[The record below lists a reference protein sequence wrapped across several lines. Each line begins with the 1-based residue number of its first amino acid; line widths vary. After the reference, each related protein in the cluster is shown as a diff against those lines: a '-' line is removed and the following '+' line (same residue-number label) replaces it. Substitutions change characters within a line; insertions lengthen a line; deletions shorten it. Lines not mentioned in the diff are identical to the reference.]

1 MTSANV
7 SKVTAGMTVPTSASK
22 KSGKDEQEAVDF
34 MSMLGNFAVNNS
46 QQNNPVTFQVS
57 DSASN
62 KTAEYEKLSTKD
74 DRIPKV
80 IGKTDDADMQKVDQ
94 AVEEFAKEVQQE
106 VKELLGVDDA
116 QLEAA
121 MKELGLTYQDLM
133 DPANLANLVM
143 NLTGEEDQLGL
154 LMNAD
159 FQELMQDVEVLSKN
173 LLQELGMTPQ
183 EAAEVFTQ
191 LEQNAAQITDT
202 EEIPQQITEEVPR
215 QITDTE
221 EVPQQIKEQEPQQI
235 TEEVPR
241 QIADT
246 EEVPQQMQ
254 EVTDAQADVS
264 KVQQTDDTQITEQK
278 SQVEGLTETDAAATE
293 SVESD
298 VSVQNAEEPVVQ
310 EVRVESDQTAS
321 QQEGQQEEA
330 PENSMTT
337 EDESSLL
344 QQNDTTEKSIFTE
357 HTFQQTVQTIRT
369 DNVTAAPTTAAP
381 QNVVFDT
388 LDVIRQVS
396 EFTRVMY
403 QGDTTSME
411 MQLNPENLG
420 KIYVQVTAKEGVVT
434 AHLAVQN
441 EIVKE
446 ALENQTIQL
455 RENMNQQGIKVEAV
469 EVTIASHEFE
479 RNLEQ
484 NQQGSAQDEQREQAS
499 KSSRRNISMNQLD
512 ELSGLMSEEEML
524 VAKIMRD
531 NGNSVDFTA

>member
-7 SKVTAGMTVPTSASK
+7 SKVTAGMTVQTSASK

-80 IGKTDDADMQKVDQ
+80 TGKTGDADMQKVDQ

-133 DPANLANLVM
+133 DPVNLANLVM

-159 FQELMQDVEVLSKN
+159 FQELMQNVEVLSKN

-183 EAAEVFTQ
+183 EVAEVFAQ
-191 LEQNAAQITDT
+191 LEQNAAQI
-202 EEIPQQITEEVPR
+202 
-215 QITDTE
+215 
-221 EVPQQIKEQEPQQI
+221 
-235 TEEVPR
+235 
-241 QIADT
+241 T

-254 EVTDAQADVS
+254 EVTDTQADVL
-264 KVQQTDDTQITEQK
+264 KVQQTDDVQITEQK
-278 SQVEGLTETDAAATE
+278 SQVTGLTETNAAATE

-298 VSVQNAEEPVVQ
+298 GNVQNVEEPVSQ
-310 EVRVESDQTAS
+310 EVRVENDQTAS

-337 EDESSLL
+337 EDDASLL

-369 DNVTAAPTTAAP
+369 DNITAAPTTAVP
-381 QNVVFDT
+381 QNVVFNT

-499 KSSRRNISMNQLD
+499 KSPRRNISMNQLD

>member
-7 SKVTAGMTVPTSASK
+7 SKVTTGMTVQTSASK

-34 MSMLGNFAVNNS
+34 MSMLGNFAVNHS

-57 DSASN
+57 DSTSN

-80 IGKTDDADMQKVDQ
+80 TGKIDDADMQKVDQ

-133 DPANLANLVM
+133 DPVNLANLVM

-159 FQELMQDVEVLSKN
+159 FQELMQNVEVLSKN

-183 EAAEVFTQ
+183 EAAEVFAQ
-191 LEQNAAQITDT
+191 LEQNAAQI
-202 EEIPQQITEEVPR
+202 
-215 QITDTE
+215 
-221 EVPQQIKEQEPQQI
+221 
-235 TEEVPR
+235 
-241 QIADT
+241 T

-254 EVTDAQADVS
+254 EVTDTQADVL
-264 KVQQTDDTQITEQK
+264 KVQQTDDVQITEQK
-278 SQVEGLTETDAAATE
+278 SQVTGLTETNAAATE

-298 VSVQNAEEPVVQ
+298 GNVQNVEEPVSQ
-310 EVRVESDQTAS
+310 EVRVENDQTAS

-337 EDESSLL
+337 EDDASLL

-369 DNVTAAPTTAAP
+369 DNITAAPTTAVP
-381 QNVVFDT
+381 QNVVFNT

-499 KSSRRNISMNQLD
+499 KSPRRNISMNQLD

>member
-7 SKVTAGMTVPTSASK
+7 SKVTAGMTVQTSASK

-34 MSMLGNFAVNNS
+34 MSMLGNFAVNHS

-57 DSASN
+57 DSTSN

-80 IGKTDDADMQKVDQ
+80 TGKTDDADMQKVDQ

-106 VKELLGVDDA
+106 VKELLGVDNA

-133 DPANLANLVM
+133 DPVNLANLVM

-159 FQELMQDVEVLSKN
+159 FQELMQNVEVLSKN

-183 EAAEVFTQ
+183 EAAEVFAQ
-191 LEQNAAQITDT
+191 LEQNAAQI
-202 EEIPQQITEEVPR
+202 
-215 QITDTE
+215 
-221 EVPQQIKEQEPQQI
+221 
-235 TEEVPR
+235 
-241 QIADT
+241 T

-254 EVTDAQADVS
+254 EVTDTQADVL
-264 KVQQTDDTQITEQK
+264 KVQQTDDVQITEQK
-278 SQVEGLTETDAAATE
+278 SQVTGLTETNAAATE

-298 VSVQNAEEPVVQ
+298 GNVQNVEEPVSQ
-310 EVRVESDQTAS
+310 EVRVENDQTAS

-337 EDESSLL
+337 ENDASLL

-369 DNVTAAPTTAAP
+369 DNITAAPTTAVP
-381 QNVVFDT
+381 QNVVFNT

-499 KSSRRNISMNQLD
+499 KSPRRNISMNQLD

>member
-7 SKVTAGMTVPTSASK
+7 SKVTAGMTVQTSASK

-34 MSMLGNFAVNNS
+34 MSMLGNFAVNHS

-57 DSASN
+57 DSTSN
-62 KTAEYEKLSTKD
+62 KTVEYEKLSTKD

-80 IGKTDDADMQKVDQ
+80 TGKTDDADMQKVDQ
-94 AVEEFAKEVQQE
+94 AVEEFAKEVQKE
-106 VKELLGVDDA
+106 VKELLGVDGA

-133 DPANLANLVM
+133 DPVNLANLVM

-159 FQELMQDVEVLSKN
+159 FQELMQNVEVLSKN

-183 EAAEVFTQ
+183 EVAEVFAQ
-191 LEQNAAQITDT
+191 LEQNAAQI
-202 EEIPQQITEEVPR
+202 
-215 QITDTE
+215 
-221 EVPQQIKEQEPQQI
+221 
-235 TEEVPR
+235 
-241 QIADT
+241 T

-254 EVTDAQADVS
+254 EVTDTQADVL
-264 KVQQTDDTQITEQK
+264 KVQQTDDVQITEQK
-278 SQVEGLTETDAAATE
+278 SQVTGLTETNAAATE

-298 VSVQNAEEPVVQ
+298 GNVQNVEEPVSQ
-310 EVRVESDQTAS
+310 EVRVENDQTAS

-337 EDESSLL
+337 EDDASLL

-369 DNVTAAPTTAAP
+369 DNITAAPTTAVP
-381 QNVVFDT
+381 QNVVFNT

-499 KSSRRNISMNQLD
+499 KSPRRNISMNQLD

>member
-7 SKVTAGMTVPTSASK
+7 SKVTAGMTVQTSASK

-34 MSMLGNFAVNNS
+34 MSMLGNFAVNHS

-57 DSASN
+57 DNTSN
-62 KTAEYEKLSTKD
+62 KTVEYEKLSTKD

-80 IGKTDDADMQKVDQ
+80 TGKTDDADMQKVDQ

-133 DPANLANLVM
+133 DPVNLANLVM

-159 FQELMQDVEVLSKN
+159 FQELMQNVEVLSKN

-183 EAAEVFTQ
+183 EAAEVFAQ
-191 LEQNAAQITDT
+191 LEQNAAQI
-202 EEIPQQITEEVPR
+202 
-215 QITDTE
+215 
-221 EVPQQIKEQEPQQI
+221 
-235 TEEVPR
+235 
-241 QIADT
+241 T

-254 EVTDAQADVS
+254 EVTDTQADVL
-264 KVQQTDDTQITEQK
+264 KVQQTDDVQITEQK
-278 SQVEGLTETDAAATE
+278 SQVTGMTDTNAATAE
-293 SVESD
+293 AVESD
-298 VSVQNAEEPVVQ
+298 GNVQNVEEPVSQ
-310 EVRVESDQTAS
+310 EVRVENDQTAS

-337 EDESSLL
+337 EDDASLL

-369 DNVTAAPTTAAP
+369 DNITAAP
-381 QNVVFDT
+381 QNVVFNT

-499 KSSRRNISMNQLD
+499 KSPRRNISMNQLD

>member
-7 SKVTAGMTVPTSASK
+7 SKVTAGMTVQTSASK

-34 MSMLGNFAVNNS
+34 MSMLGNFAVNHS

-57 DSASN
+57 DSTSN
-62 KTAEYEKLSTKD
+62 KTVEYEKLSTKD

-80 IGKTDDADMQKVDQ
+80 TGKTDDADMQKVDQ
-94 AVEEFAKEVQQE
+94 AVEEFAKEVQKE

-121 MKELGLTYQDLM
+121 MKELGLAYQDLM
-133 DPANLANLVM
+133 DPVNLANLVM

-159 FQELMQDVEVLSKN
+159 FQELMQNVEVLSKN

-183 EAAEVFTQ
+183 EVAEVFAQ
-191 LEQNAAQITDT
+191 LEQNAAQI
-202 EEIPQQITEEVPR
+202 
-215 QITDTE
+215 
-221 EVPQQIKEQEPQQI
+221 
-235 TEEVPR
+235 
-241 QIADT
+241 T

-254 EVTDAQADVS
+254 EVTDTQADVL
-264 KVQQTDDTQITEQK
+264 KVQQTDDVQITEQK
-278 SQVEGLTETDAAATE
+278 SQVTGLTETNAAATE

-298 VSVQNAEEPVVQ
+298 GNVQNVEEPVSQ
-310 EVRVESDQTAS
+310 EVRVENDQTAS

-337 EDESSLL
+337 EDDASLL

-369 DNVTAAPTTAAP
+369 DNITAAPTTAVP
-381 QNVVFDT
+381 QNVVFNT

-499 KSSRRNISMNQLD
+499 KSPRRNISMNQLD

>member
-7 SKVTAGMTVPTSASK
+7 SKVTAGMTVQTSASK

-34 MSMLGNFAVNNS
+34 MSMLGNFAVNHS

-57 DSASN
+57 DSTSN
-62 KTAEYEKLSTKD
+62 KTVEYEKLSTKD

-80 IGKTDDADMQKVDQ
+80 TGKTDDADMQKVDQ
-94 AVEEFAKEVQQE
+94 AVEEFAKEIQKE

-133 DPANLANLVM
+133 DPVNLANLVM

-159 FQELMQDVEVLSKN
+159 FQELMQNVEVLSKN

-183 EAAEVFTQ
+183 EVAEVFAQ
-191 LEQNAAQITDT
+191 LEQNAAQI
-202 EEIPQQITEEVPR
+202 
-215 QITDTE
+215 
-221 EVPQQIKEQEPQQI
+221 
-235 TEEVPR
+235 
-241 QIADT
+241 T

-254 EVTDAQADVS
+254 EVTDTQADVL
-264 KVQQTDDTQITEQK
+264 KVQQTDDVQITEQK
-278 SQVEGLTETDAAATE
+278 SQVTGLTETNAAATE

-298 VSVQNAEEPVVQ
+298 GNVQNVEEPVSQ
-310 EVRVESDQTAS
+310 EVRVENDQTAS

-337 EDESSLL
+337 EDDASLL

-369 DNVTAAPTTAAP
+369 DNITAAPTTAVP
-381 QNVVFDT
+381 QNVVFNT

-499 KSSRRNISMNQLD
+499 KSPRRNISMNQLD

>member
-62 KTAEYEKLSTKD
+62 KTVEYEKLSTKD

-80 IGKTDDADMQKVDQ
+80 TGKTDDADMQKVDQ

-133 DPANLANLVM
+133 DPVNLANLVM

-159 FQELMQDVEVLSKN
+159 FQELMQNVEVLSKN

-191 LEQNAAQITDT
+191 LEQNVAQI
-202 EEIPQQITEEVPR
+202 
-215 QITDTE
+215 
-221 EVPQQIKEQEPQQI
+221 
-235 TEEVPR
+235 
-241 QIADT
+241 T

-254 EVTDAQADVS
+254 EVTDTQADVL
-264 KVQQTDDTQITEQK
+264 KVQQTDDVQITEQK
-278 SQVEGLTETDAAATE
+278 SQVTGLTETNAAATE

-298 VSVQNAEEPVVQ
+298 GNVQNVEEPVSQ
-310 EVRVESDQTAS
+310 EVRMENDQTAS

-337 EDESSLL
+337 EDDASLL
-344 QQNDTTEKSIFTE
+344 QQNNTTEKSIFTE

-369 DNVTAAPTTAAP
+369 DNVVAAPTTAAP
-381 QNVVFDT
+381 QNVVFNT

-484 NQQGSAQDEQREQAS
+484 NQQGNAQDEQREQAS
-499 KSSRRNISMNQLD
+499 KSPRRNISMNQLD

>member
-7 SKVTAGMTVPTSASK
+7 SKVTAGMTVQTSASK

-34 MSMLGNFAVNNS
+34 MSMLGNFAVNHS

-57 DSASN
+57 DSTSN
-62 KTAEYEKLSTKD
+62 KTVEYEKLSTKD

-80 IGKTDDADMQKVDQ
+80 TGKTDDADMQKVDQ
-94 AVEEFAKEVQQE
+94 AVEEFAKEVQKE

-133 DPANLANLVM
+133 DPVNLANLVM

-159 FQELMQDVEVLSKN
+159 FQELMQNVEVLSKN

-183 EAAEVFTQ
+183 EVAEVFAQ
-191 LEQNAAQITDT
+191 LEQNAAQI
-202 EEIPQQITEEVPR
+202 
-215 QITDTE
+215 
-221 EVPQQIKEQEPQQI
+221 
-235 TEEVPR
+235 
-241 QIADT
+241 T

-254 EVTDAQADVS
+254 EVTDTQADVL
-264 KVQQTDDTQITEQK
+264 KVQQTDDVQITEQK
-278 SQVEGLTETDAAATE
+278 SQVTGLTETNAAATE

-298 VSVQNAEEPVVQ
+298 GNVQNVEEPVSQ
-310 EVRVESDQTAS
+310 EVRVENDQTAS

-337 EDESSLL
+337 EDDASLL

-369 DNVTAAPTTAAP
+369 DNITAAPTTAVP
-381 QNVVFDT
+381 QNIVFNT

-499 KSSRRNISMNQLD
+499 KSPRRNISMNQLD

>member
-7 SKVTAGMTVPTSASK
+7 SKVTVGMTVPTSASK

-57 DSASN
+57 DNTSN
-62 KTAEYEKLSTKD
+62 KTVEYEKLSTKD

-80 IGKTDDADMQKVDQ
+80 TGKTDDADMQKVDQ

-121 MKELGLTYQDLM
+121 MKELGLTYQDLT
-133 DPANLANLVM
+133 DPVNLANLVM

-159 FQELMQDVEVLSKN
+159 FQELMQNVEVLSKN

-183 EAAEVFTQ
+183 EAAEVFAQ
-191 LEQNAAQITDT
+191 LEQNAAQI
-202 EEIPQQITEEVPR
+202 
-215 QITDTE
+215 
-221 EVPQQIKEQEPQQI
+221 
-235 TEEVPR
+235 
-241 QIADT
+241 T

-254 EVTDAQADVS
+254 EVTDTQADVL
-264 KVQQTDDTQITEQK
+264 KVQQTDDVQITEQK
-278 SQVEGLTETDAAATE
+278 SQVTGLTETNAAATE

-298 VSVQNAEEPVVQ
+298 GNVQNVEEPVSQ
-310 EVRVESDQTAS
+310 EVRVENDQTAS

-337 EDESSLL
+337 EDDASLL

-369 DNVTAAPTTAAP
+369 DNITAAPTTAVP
-381 QNVVFDT
+381 QNVVFNT

-499 KSSRRNISMNQLD
+499 KSPRRNISMNQLD

>member
-1 MTSANV
+1 MTGFQ
-7 SKVTAGMTVPTSASK
+7 KVT
-22 KSGKDEQEAVDF
+22 
-34 MSMLGNFAVNNS
+34 
-46 QQNNPVTFQVS
+46 
-57 DSASN
+57 
-62 KTAEYEKLSTKD
+62 
-74 DRIPKV
+74 
-80 IGKTDDADMQKVDQ
+80 GKTDDADMQKVDQ
-94 AVEEFAKEVQQE
+94 AVEEFAKEVQKE

-133 DPANLANLVM
+133 DPVNLANLVM

-159 FQELMQDVEVLSKN
+159 FQELMQNVEVLSKN

-183 EAAEVFTQ
+183 EVAEVFAQ
-191 LEQNAAQITDT
+191 LEQNAAQI
-202 EEIPQQITEEVPR
+202 
-215 QITDTE
+215 
-221 EVPQQIKEQEPQQI
+221 
-235 TEEVPR
+235 
-241 QIADT
+241 T

-254 EVTDAQADVS
+254 EVTDTQADVL
-264 KVQQTDDTQITEQK
+264 KVQQTDDVQITEQK
-278 SQVEGLTETDAAATE
+278 SQVTGLTETNAAATE

-298 VSVQNAEEPVVQ
+298 GNVQNVEEPVSQ
-310 EVRVESDQTAS
+310 EVRVENDQTAS

-337 EDESSLL
+337 EDDASLL

-369 DNVTAAPTTAAP
+369 DNITAAPTTAVP
-381 QNVVFDT
+381 QNVVFNT

-499 KSSRRNISMNQLD
+499 KSPRRNISMNQLD

>member
-7 SKVTAGMTVPTSASK
+7 SKVTAGMTVQTSASK

-34 MSMLGNFAVNNS
+34 MSMLGNFAVNHS

-57 DSASN
+57 DSTSN
-62 KTAEYEKLSTKD
+62 KTVEYEKLSTKD

-80 IGKTDDADMQKVDQ
+80 TGKTDDADMQKVDQ

-133 DPANLANLVM
+133 DPVNLANLVM

-159 FQELMQDVEVLSKN
+159 FQELMQNVEVLSKN

-183 EAAEVFTQ
+183 EAAEVFAQ
-191 LEQNAAQITDT
+191 LEQNVAQI
-202 EEIPQQITEEVPR
+202 
-215 QITDTE
+215 
-221 EVPQQIKEQEPQQI
+221 
-235 TEEVPR
+235 
-241 QIADT
+241 T

-254 EVTDAQADVS
+254 EVTDTQADVL
-264 KVQQTDDTQITEQK
+264 KVQQTDDVQITEQK
-278 SQVEGLTETDAAATE
+278 SQVTGLTETNAAATE

-298 VSVQNAEEPVVQ
+298 GNVQNVEEPVSQ
-310 EVRVESDQTAS
+310 EVRVENDQTAS

-337 EDESSLL
+337 ENDASLL

-369 DNVTAAPTTAAP
+369 DNITAAPTTAVP
-381 QNVVFDT
+381 QNVVFNT

-499 KSSRRNISMNQLD
+499 KSPRRNISMNQLD

>member
-7 SKVTAGMTVPTSASK
+7 SKVTTGMTVQTSASK

-34 MSMLGNFAVNNS
+34 MSMLGNFAVNHS

-57 DSASN
+57 DSTSN
-62 KTAEYEKLSTKD
+62 KTVEYEKLSTKD

-80 IGKTDDADMQKVDQ
+80 TGKTDDADMQKVDQ

-133 DPANLANLVM
+133 DPVNLANLVM

-159 FQELMQDVEVLSKN
+159 FQELMQNVEVLSKN

-191 LEQNAAQITDT
+191 LEQNVAQI
-202 EEIPQQITEEVPR
+202 
-215 QITDTE
+215 
-221 EVPQQIKEQEPQQI
+221 
-235 TEEVPR
+235 
-241 QIADT
+241 T

-254 EVTDAQADVS
+254 EVTDTQADVL
-264 KVQQTDDTQITEQK
+264 KVQQTDDVQITEQK
-278 SQVEGLTETDAAATE
+278 SQVTGLTETNAAATE

-298 VSVQNAEEPVVQ
+298 GNVQNVEEPVSQ
-310 EVRVESDQTAS
+310 EVRVENDQTAS

-337 EDESSLL
+337 EDDASLL

-369 DNVTAAPTTAAP
+369 DNITAAPTTAVP
-381 QNVVFDT
+381 QNVVFNT

-499 KSSRRNISMNQLD
+499 KSPRRNISMNQLD

>member
-7 SKVTAGMTVPTSASK
+7 SKVTAGMTVQTSASK

-80 IGKTDDADMQKVDQ
+80 TGKTGDADMQKVDQ

-133 DPANLANLVM
+133 DPVNLANLVM

-159 FQELMQDVEVLSKN
+159 FQELMQNVEVLSKN

-183 EAAEVFTQ
+183 EVAEVFAQ
-191 LEQNAAQITDT
+191 LEQNAAQI
-202 EEIPQQITEEVPR
+202 
-215 QITDTE
+215 
-221 EVPQQIKEQEPQQI
+221 
-235 TEEVPR
+235 
-241 QIADT
+241 T

-254 EVTDAQADVS
+254 EVTDTQADVL
-264 KVQQTDDTQITEQK
+264 KVQQTDDVQITEQK
-278 SQVEGLTETDAAATE
+278 SQVTGLTETNAAATE

-298 VSVQNAEEPVVQ
+298 GNVQNVEETVSQ
-310 EVRVESDQTAS
+310 EVRVENDQTAS

-337 EDESSLL
+337 EDDASLL

-369 DNVTAAPTTAAP
+369 DNITAAPTTAVP
-381 QNVVFDT
+381 QNVVFNT

-499 KSSRRNISMNQLD
+499 KSPRRNISMNQLD

>member
-7 SKVTAGMTVPTSASK
+7 SKVTAGMTVQTSASK

-34 MSMLGNFAVNNS
+34 MSMLGNFAVNHS

-57 DSASN
+57 DNTSN
-62 KTAEYEKLSTKD
+62 KTVEYEKLSTKD

-80 IGKTDDADMQKVDQ
+80 TGKTDDADMQKVDQ

-133 DPANLANLVM
+133 DPVNLANLVM

-159 FQELMQDVEVLSKN
+159 FQELMQNVEVLSKN

-183 EAAEVFTQ
+183 EAAEVFAQ
-191 LEQNAAQITDT
+191 LEQNAAQI
-202 EEIPQQITEEVPR
+202 
-215 QITDTE
+215 
-221 EVPQQIKEQEPQQI
+221 
-235 TEEVPR
+235 
-241 QIADT
+241 T

-254 EVTDAQADVS
+254 EVTDTQADVL
-264 KVQQTDDTQITEQK
+264 KVQQTDDVQITEQK
-278 SQVEGLTETDAAATE
+278 SQVTGLTETNAAATE
-293 SVESD
+293 SIESD
-298 VSVQNAEEPVVQ
+298 GNVQNVEEPVSQ
-310 EVRVESDQTAS
+310 EVRVENDQTAS

-337 EDESSLL
+337 EDDASLL

-369 DNVTAAPTTAAP
+369 DNITAAPTTAVP
-381 QNVVFDT
+381 QNVVFNT

-499 KSSRRNISMNQLD
+499 KSPRRNISII
-512 ELSGLMSEEEML
+512 S
-524 VAKIMRD
+524 
-531 NGNSVDFTA
+531 

>member
-7 SKVTAGMTVPTSASK
+7 SKVTAGMTVQTSASK

-34 MSMLGNFAVNNS
+34 MSMLGNFAVNHS

-57 DSASN
+57 DSTSN
-62 KTAEYEKLSTKD
+62 KTVEYEKLSTKD

-80 IGKTDDADMQKVDQ
+80 TGKTDDADMQKVDQ

-133 DPANLANLVM
+133 DPVNLANLVM
-143 NLTGEEDQLGL
+143 DLTGEEDQLGL

-159 FQELMQDVEVLSKN
+159 FQELMQNVEVLSKN

-183 EAAEVFTQ
+183 EAAEVFAQ
-191 LEQNAAQITDT
+191 LEQNAAQI
-202 EEIPQQITEEVPR
+202 
-215 QITDTE
+215 
-221 EVPQQIKEQEPQQI
+221 
-235 TEEVPR
+235 
-241 QIADT
+241 T

-254 EVTDAQADVS
+254 EVTDTQADVL
-264 KVQQTDDTQITEQK
+264 KVQQTDDVQITEQK
-278 SQVEGLTETDAAATE
+278 SQVTGLTETNAAATE

-298 VSVQNAEEPVVQ
+298 GNVQNVEEPVSQ
-310 EVRVESDQTAS
+310 EVRVENDQTAS

-337 EDESSLL
+337 EDDASLL

-369 DNVTAAPTTAAP
+369 DNITAAPTTAVP
-381 QNVVFDT
+381 QNVVFNT

-499 KSSRRNISMNQLD
+499 KSPRRNISMNQLD

>member
-7 SKVTAGMTVPTSASK
+7 SKVTAGMTVQTSASK

-80 IGKTDDADMQKVDQ
+80 TGKTGDADMQKVDQ

-133 DPANLANLVM
+133 DPVNLANLVM

-159 FQELMQDVEVLSKN
+159 FQELMQNVEVLSKN

-183 EAAEVFTQ
+183 EAAEVFAQ
-191 LEQNAAQITDT
+191 LEQNAAQI
-202 EEIPQQITEEVPR
+202 
-215 QITDTE
+215 
-221 EVPQQIKEQEPQQI
+221 
-235 TEEVPR
+235 
-241 QIADT
+241 T

-254 EVTDAQADVS
+254 EVTDTQADVL
-264 KVQQTDDTQITEQK
+264 KVQQTDDVQITEQK
-278 SQVEGLTETDAAATE
+278 SQVTGLTETNAAATE

-298 VSVQNAEEPVVQ
+298 GNVQNVEEPVSQ
-310 EVRVESDQTAS
+310 EVRVENDQTAS

-337 EDESSLL
+337 EDDASLL

-369 DNVTAAPTTAAP
+369 DNITAAPTTAVP
-381 QNVVFDT
+381 HNVVFNT

-499 KSSRRNISMNQLD
+499 KSPRRNISMNQLD

>member
-7 SKVTAGMTVPTSASK
+7 SKVTAGMTVQTSASK

-34 MSMLGNFAVNNS
+34 MSMLGNFAVNHS

-57 DSASN
+57 DSTSN
-62 KTAEYEKLSTKD
+62 KTVEYEKLSTKD

-80 IGKTDDADMQKVDQ
+80 TGKTDDADMQKVDQ
-94 AVEEFAKEVQQE
+94 AVEEFAKEVQKE

-133 DPANLANLVM
+133 DPVNLANLVM

-159 FQELMQDVEVLSKN
+159 FQELMQNVEVLSKN

-183 EAAEVFTQ
+183 EVAEVFAQ
-191 LEQNAAQITDT
+191 LEQNAAQI
-202 EEIPQQITEEVPR
+202 
-215 QITDTE
+215 
-221 EVPQQIKEQEPQQI
+221 
-235 TEEVPR
+235 
-241 QIADT
+241 T

-254 EVTDAQADVS
+254 EVTDTQADVL
-264 KVQQTDDTQITEQK
+264 KVQQTDDVQITEQK
-278 SQVEGLTETDAAATE
+278 SQVTGLTETNAAATE

-298 VSVQNAEEPVVQ
+298 GNVQNVEEPVSQ
-310 EVRVESDQTAS
+310 EVRVENDQTAS

-337 EDESSLL
+337 EDDASLL

-369 DNVTAAPTTAAP
+369 DNITAAPTTAVP
-381 QNVVFDT
+381 QNVVFNT

-455 RENMNQQGIKVEAV
+455 RENMNKQGIKVEAV

-479 RNLEQ
+479 RNLDQ

-499 KSSRRNISMNQLD
+499 KSPRRNISMNQLD

>member
-62 KTAEYEKLSTKD
+62 KTVEYEKLSTKD

-80 IGKTDDADMQKVDQ
+80 TGKTDDADMQKVDQ

-133 DPANLANLVM
+133 DPVNLANLVM

-154 LMNAD
+154 LLNAD
-159 FQELMQDVEVLSKN
+159 FQELMQNVEVLSKN

-183 EAAEVFTQ
+183 EAAEVFAQ
-191 LEQNAAQITDT
+191 LEQNAAQI
-202 EEIPQQITEEVPR
+202 
-215 QITDTE
+215 
-221 EVPQQIKEQEPQQI
+221 
-235 TEEVPR
+235 
-241 QIADT
+241 T

-254 EVTDAQADVS
+254 EVTDTQADVL
-264 KVQQTDDTQITEQK
+264 KVQQTDDVQITEQK
-278 SQVEGLTETDAAATE
+278 SQVTGLTETNAAATE

-298 VSVQNAEEPVVQ
+298 GNVQNVEEPVSQ
-310 EVRVESDQTAS
+310 EVRVENDQTAS

-337 EDESSLL
+337 EDDASLL

-369 DNVTAAPTTAAP
+369 DNITAAPTTAVP
-381 QNVVFDT
+381 HNVVFNT

-499 KSSRRNISMNQLD
+499 KSPRRNISMNQLD

>member
-7 SKVTAGMTVPTSASK
+7 SKVTAGMTVQTSASK

-80 IGKTDDADMQKVDQ
+80 TGKTGDADMQKVDQ

-121 MKELGLTYQDLM
+121 LKELGLTYQDLM
-133 DPANLANLVM
+133 DPVNLANLVM

-159 FQELMQDVEVLSKN
+159 FQELMQNVEVLSKN

-191 LEQNAAQITDT
+191 LEQNVA
-202 EEIPQQITEEVPR
+202 QITEEVP
-215 QITDTE
+215 
-221 EVPQQIKEQEPQQI
+221 QQ
-235 TEEVPR
+235 V
-241 QIADT
+241 
-246 EEVPQQMQ
+246 Q
-254 EVTDAQADVS
+254 EVTDTQAEVLQ
-264 KVQQTDDTQITEQK
+264 VQQTDDVQATEQK
-278 SQVEGLTETDAAATE
+278 SQVTGMTDTNAATAE
-293 SVESD
+293 AVESD
-298 VSVQNAEEPVVQ
+298 GNVQNVEEPVSQ
-310 EVRVESDQTAS
+310 EVRVENDQTAS

-337 EDESSLL
+337 EDDASLL

-369 DNVTAAPTTAAP
+369 DNITAAPTTAVP
-381 QNVVFDT
+381 QNVVFNT

-499 KSSRRNISMNQLD
+499 KSPRRNISMNQLD
-512 ELSGLMSEEEML
+512 EMSGLMSEEEML

>member
-7 SKVTAGMTVPTSASK
+7 SKVTAGMTVQTSASK

-34 MSMLGNFAVNNS
+34 MSMLGNFAVNHS

-57 DSASN
+57 DNTSN
-62 KTAEYEKLSTKD
+62 KTVEYEKLSTKD

-80 IGKTDDADMQKVDQ
+80 TGKTDDADMQKVDQ

-133 DPANLANLVM
+133 DPVNLANLVM

-159 FQELMQDVEVLSKN
+159 FQELMQNVEVLSKN

-183 EAAEVFTQ
+183 EVAEVFAQ
-191 LEQNAAQITDT
+191 LEQNAAQI
-202 EEIPQQITEEVPR
+202 
-215 QITDTE
+215 
-221 EVPQQIKEQEPQQI
+221 
-235 TEEVPR
+235 
-241 QIADT
+241 T

-254 EVTDAQADVS
+254 EVTDTQADVL
-264 KVQQTDDTQITEQK
+264 KVQQTDDVQITEQK
-278 SQVEGLTETDAAATE
+278 SQVTGLTETNAAATE

-298 VSVQNAEEPVVQ
+298 GNVQNVEEPVSQ
-310 EVRVESDQTAS
+310 EVRVENDQTAS

-337 EDESSLL
+337 EDDASLL

-369 DNVTAAPTTAAP
+369 DNITAAPTTAVP
-381 QNVVFDT
+381 QNVVFNT

-499 KSSRRNISMNQLD
+499 KSPRRNISMNQLD
-512 ELSGLMSEEEML
+512 ELSRLMSEEEML

>member
-62 KTAEYEKLSTKD
+62 KTVEYEKLSTKD

-80 IGKTDDADMQKVDQ
+80 TGKTDDADMQKVDQ

-133 DPANLANLVM
+133 DPVNLANLVM

-159 FQELMQDVEVLSKN
+159 FQELMQNVEVLSKN

-183 EAAEVFTQ
+183 EAAEVFAQ
-191 LEQNAAQITDT
+191 LEQNAAQI
-202 EEIPQQITEEVPR
+202 
-215 QITDTE
+215 
-221 EVPQQIKEQEPQQI
+221 
-235 TEEVPR
+235 
-241 QIADT
+241 T

-254 EVTDAQADVS
+254 EVTDTQAEVLQ
-264 KVQQTDDTQITEQK
+264 VQQTDDVQATEQK
-278 SQVEGLTETDAAATE
+278 SQVTGMTDTNAATAE
-293 SVESD
+293 AVESD
-298 VSVQNAEEPVVQ
+298 GNVQNVEEPVSQ
-310 EVRVESDQTAS
+310 EVRVENDQTAS

-337 EDESSLL
+337 EDDASLL

-369 DNVTAAPTTAAP
+369 DNITAAPTTAAP
-381 QNVVFDT
+381 QNVVFNT

-403 QGDTTSME
+403 RGDTTSME

-499 KSSRRNISMNQLD
+499 KSPRRNISMNQLD
-512 ELSGLMSEEEML
+512 EMSGLMSEEEML

>member
-7 SKVTAGMTVPTSASK
+7 SKVTAGMTVQTSASK

-80 IGKTDDADMQKVDQ
+80 TGKTGDADMQKVDQ

-133 DPANLANLVM
+133 DPVNLANLVM

-159 FQELMQDVEVLSKN
+159 FQELMQNVEVLSKN

-191 LEQNAAQITDT
+191 LEQNVA
-202 EEIPQQITEEVPR
+202 QITEEVP
-215 QITDTE
+215 
-221 EVPQQIKEQEPQQI
+221 QQ
-235 TEEVPR
+235 V
-241 QIADT
+241 
-246 EEVPQQMQ
+246 Q
-254 EVTDAQADVS
+254 EVTDTQAEVLQ
-264 KVQQTDDTQITEQK
+264 VQQTDDVQATEQK
-278 SQVEGLTETDAAATE
+278 SQVTGMTDTNAATAE
-293 SVESD
+293 AVESD
-298 VSVQNAEEPVVQ
+298 GNVQNVEEPVSQ
-310 EVRVESDQTAS
+310 EVRVENDQTAS

-337 EDESSLL
+337 EDDASLL

-369 DNVTAAPTTAAP
+369 DNITAAP
-381 QNVVFDT
+381 QNVVFNT

-499 KSSRRNISMNQLD
+499 KSPRRNISMNQLD
-512 ELSGLMSEEEML
+512 EMSGLMSEEEML

>member
-7 SKVTAGMTVPTSASK
+7 SKVTAGMTVQTSASK

-34 MSMLGNFAVNNS
+34 MSMLGNFAVNHS

-57 DSASN
+57 DSTSN
-62 KTAEYEKLSTKD
+62 KTVEYEKLSTKD

-80 IGKTDDADMQKVDQ
+80 TGKTDDADMQKVDQ
-94 AVEEFAKEVQQE
+94 AVEEFAKEVQKE

-133 DPANLANLVM
+133 DPVNLANLVM

-159 FQELMQDVEVLSKN
+159 FQELMQNVEVLSKN

-183 EAAEVFTQ
+183 EVAEVFAQ
-191 LEQNAAQITDT
+191 LEQNAEQI
-202 EEIPQQITEEVPR
+202 
-215 QITDTE
+215 
-221 EVPQQIKEQEPQQI
+221 
-235 TEEVPR
+235 
-241 QIADT
+241 T

-254 EVTDAQADVS
+254 EVTDTQADVL
-264 KVQQTDDTQITEQK
+264 KVQQTDDVQITEQK
-278 SQVEGLTETDAAATE
+278 SQVTGLTETNAAATE

-298 VSVQNAEEPVVQ
+298 GNVQNVEEPVSQ
-310 EVRVESDQTAS
+310 EVRVENDQTAS

-337 EDESSLL
+337 EDDASLL

-369 DNVTAAPTTAAP
+369 DNITAAPTTAVP
-381 QNVVFDT
+381 QNVVFNT

-499 KSSRRNISMNQLD
+499 KSPRRNISMNQLD

>member
-7 SKVTAGMTVPTSASK
+7 SKVTAGMTVQTSASK

-34 MSMLGNFAVNNS
+34 MSMLGNFAVNHS

-57 DSASN
+57 DSTSN
-62 KTAEYEKLSTKD
+62 KTVEYEKLSTKD

-80 IGKTDDADMQKVDQ
+80 TGKTDDADMQKVDQ
-94 AVEEFAKEVQQE
+94 AVEEFAKEVQKE

-133 DPANLANLVM
+133 DPVNLANLVM

-159 FQELMQDVEVLSKN
+159 FQELMQNVEVLSKN

-183 EAAEVFTQ
+183 EVAEVFAQ
-191 LEQNAAQITDT
+191 LEQNAAQI
-202 EEIPQQITEEVPR
+202 
-215 QITDTE
+215 
-221 EVPQQIKEQEPQQI
+221 
-235 TEEVPR
+235 
-241 QIADT
+241 T

-254 EVTDAQADVS
+254 EVTDTQADVL
-264 KVQQTDDTQITEQK
+264 KVQQTDDIQITEQK
-278 SQVEGLTETDAAATE
+278 SQVTGLTETNAAATE

-298 VSVQNAEEPVVQ
+298 GNVQNVEEPVSQ
-310 EVRVESDQTAS
+310 EVRVENDQTAS

-337 EDESSLL
+337 EDDASLL

-369 DNVTAAPTTAAP
+369 DNITAAPTTAVP
-381 QNVVFDT
+381 QNVVFNT

-499 KSSRRNISMNQLD
+499 KSPRRNISMNQLD

>member
-7 SKVTAGMTVPTSASK
+7 AKVIAGMTVPTSASK

-57 DSASN
+57 DNTSN
-62 KTAEYEKLSTKD
+62 KTVEYEKLSTKD

-80 IGKTDDADMQKVDQ
+80 TGKTDDADMQKVDQ

-133 DPANLANLVM
+133 DPVNLANLVM

-159 FQELMQDVEVLSKN
+159 FQELMQNVEVLSKN

-183 EAAEVFTQ
+183 EAAEVFAQ
-191 LEQNAAQITDT
+191 LEQNAAQI
-202 EEIPQQITEEVPR
+202 
-215 QITDTE
+215 
-221 EVPQQIKEQEPQQI
+221 
-235 TEEVPR
+235 
-241 QIADT
+241 T

-254 EVTDAQADVS
+254 EVTDTQADVL
-264 KVQQTDDTQITEQK
+264 KVQQTDDVQITEQK
-278 SQVEGLTETDAAATE
+278 SQVTGLTETNAAATE

-298 VSVQNAEEPVVQ
+298 GNVQNVEEPVSQ
-310 EVRVESDQTAS
+310 EVRVENDQTAS

-337 EDESSLL
+337 EDDASLL

-369 DNVTAAPTTAAP
+369 DNITAAPTTAVP
-381 QNVVFDT
+381 QNVVFNT

-499 KSSRRNISMNQLD
+499 KSPRRNISMNQLD

>member
-7 SKVTAGMTVPTSASK
+7 SKVTAGMTVQTSASK

-34 MSMLGNFAVNNS
+34 MSMLGNFAVNHS

-57 DSASN
+57 DSTSN
-62 KTAEYEKLSTKD
+62 KTVEYEKLSTKD

-80 IGKTDDADMQKVDQ
+80 TGKTDDADMQKVDQ
-94 AVEEFAKEVQQE
+94 AVEEFAKEVQKE

-133 DPANLANLVM
+133 DPVNLANLVM

-159 FQELMQDVEVLSKN
+159 FQELMQNVEVLSKN

-183 EAAEVFTQ
+183 EVAEVFAQ
-191 LEQNAAQITDT
+191 LEQNAAQI
-202 EEIPQQITEEVPR
+202 
-215 QITDTE
+215 
-221 EVPQQIKEQEPQQI
+221 
-235 TEEVPR
+235 
-241 QIADT
+241 T

-254 EVTDAQADVS
+254 EVTDTQADVL
-264 KVQQTDDTQITEQK
+264 KVQQTDDVQITEQK
-278 SQVEGLTETDAAATE
+278 SQVTGLTETNAAATE

-298 VSVQNAEEPVVQ
+298 GNVQNVEEPVSQ
-310 EVRVESDQTAS
+310 EVRVENDQTAS

-337 EDESSLL
+337 EDDASLL

-369 DNVTAAPTTAAP
+369 DNITAAPTTAVP
-381 QNVVFDT
+381 QNVVFNT

-441 EIVKE
+441 ESVKE

-499 KSSRRNISMNQLD
+499 KSPRRNISMNQLD

>member
-62 KTAEYEKLSTKD
+62 KTVEYEKLSTKD

-80 IGKTDDADMQKVDQ
+80 TGKTDDADMQKVDQ

-133 DPANLANLVM
+133 DPVNLANLVM

-159 FQELMQDVEVLSKN
+159 FQELMQNVEVLSKN

-183 EAAEVFTQ
+183 EAAEVFAQ
-191 LEQNAAQITDT
+191 LEQNAAQI
-202 EEIPQQITEEVPR
+202 
-215 QITDTE
+215 
-221 EVPQQIKEQEPQQI
+221 
-235 TEEVPR
+235 
-241 QIADT
+241 T

-254 EVTDAQADVS
+254 EVTDTQADVL
-264 KVQQTDDTQITEQK
+264 KVQQTDDVQITEQK
-278 SQVEGLTETDAAATE
+278 SQVTGLTETNAAATE
-293 SVESD
+293 SIESD
-298 VSVQNAEEPVVQ
+298 GNVQNVEEPVSQ
-310 EVRVESDQTAS
+310 EVRVENDQTAS

-337 EDESSLL
+337 EDDASLL

-369 DNVTAAPTTAAP
+369 DNITAAPTTAVP
-381 QNVVFDT
+381 QNVVFNT

-499 KSSRRNISMNQLD
+499 KSPRRNISMNQLD

>member
-7 SKVTAGMTVPTSASK
+7 SKVTAGMTVQTSASK

-80 IGKTDDADMQKVDQ
+80 TGKTGDADMQKVDQ

-106 VKELLGVDDA
+106 IKELLGVDDA

-159 FQELMQDVEVLSKN
+159 FQELMQNVEVLSKN

-191 LEQNAAQITDT
+191 LEQNVA
-202 EEIPQQITEEVPR
+202 QITEEVP
-215 QITDTE
+215 
-221 EVPQQIKEQEPQQI
+221 QQ
-235 TEEVPR
+235 V
-241 QIADT
+241 
-246 EEVPQQMQ
+246 Q
-254 EVTDAQADVS
+254 EVTDTQAEVLQ
-264 KVQQTDDTQITEQK
+264 VQQTDDVQATEQK
-278 SQVEGLTETDAAATE
+278 SQVTGMTDTNAATAE
-293 SVESD
+293 AVESD
-298 VSVQNAEEPVVQ
+298 GNVQNVEEPVSQ
-310 EVRVESDQTAS
+310 EVRVENDQRAAE
-321 QQEGQQEEA
+321 QEGQQEEA

-337 EDESSLL
+337 EDDASLL

-369 DNVTAAPTTAAP
+369 DNITAAPTTAAP
-381 QNVVFDT
+381 QNVVFNT

-499 KSSRRNISMNQLD
+499 KSPRRNISMNQLD
-512 ELSGLMSEEEML
+512 EMSGLMSEEEML

>member
-62 KTAEYEKLSTKD
+62 KTVEYEKLSTKD

-80 IGKTDDADMQKVDQ
+80 TGKTDDADMQKVDQ

-133 DPANLANLVM
+133 DPVNLANLVM
-143 NLTGEEDQLGL
+143 NLTGDEDQLGL

-159 FQELMQDVEVLSKN
+159 FQELMQNVEVLSKN

-183 EAAEVFTQ
+183 EAAEVFAQ
-191 LEQNAAQITDT
+191 LEQNAAQI
-202 EEIPQQITEEVPR
+202 
-215 QITDTE
+215 
-221 EVPQQIKEQEPQQI
+221 
-235 TEEVPR
+235 
-241 QIADT
+241 T

-254 EVTDAQADVS
+254 EVTDTQADVL
-264 KVQQTDDTQITEQK
+264 KVQQTDDVQITEQK
-278 SQVEGLTETDAAATE
+278 SQVTGLTETNAAATE

-298 VSVQNAEEPVVQ
+298 GNVQNVEEPVSQ
-310 EVRVESDQTAS
+310 EVRVENDQTAS

-337 EDESSLL
+337 EDDASLL

-369 DNVTAAPTTAAP
+369 DNITAAPTTAVP
-381 QNVVFDT
+381 HNVVFNT

-499 KSSRRNISMNQLD
+499 KSPRRNISMNQLD

>member
-7 SKVTAGMTVPTSASK
+7 SKVTAGMTVQTSASK

-34 MSMLGNFAVNNS
+34 MSMLGNFAVNHS

-57 DSASN
+57 DNTSN
-62 KTAEYEKLSTKD
+62 KTVEYEKLSTKD

-80 IGKTDDADMQKVDQ
+80 TGKTDDADMQKVDQ

-133 DPANLANLVM
+133 DPVNLANLVM

-159 FQELMQDVEVLSKN
+159 FQELMQNVEVLSKN

-183 EAAEVFTQ
+183 EVAEVFAQ
-191 LEQNAAQITDT
+191 LEQNAAQI
-202 EEIPQQITEEVPR
+202 
-215 QITDTE
+215 
-221 EVPQQIKEQEPQQI
+221 
-235 TEEVPR
+235 
-241 QIADT
+241 T

-254 EVTDAQADVS
+254 EVTDTQADVL
-264 KVQQTDDTQITEQK
+264 KVQQTDDVQITEQK
-278 SQVEGLTETDAAATE
+278 SQVTGLTETNAAATE

-298 VSVQNAEEPVVQ
+298 GNVQNVEEPVVQ
-310 EVRVESDQTAS
+310 EVRVENDQTAS

-337 EDESSLL
+337 EDDAFLL

-369 DNVTAAPTTAAP
+369 DNITAAPTTAVP
-381 QNVVFDT
+381 QNVVFNT

-499 KSSRRNISMNQLD
+499 KSQRRNISMNQLD

>member
-7 SKVTAGMTVPTSASK
+7 SKVTAGMTVQTSASK

-34 MSMLGNFAVNNS
+34 MSMLGNFAVNHS

-57 DSASN
+57 DSTSN
-62 KTAEYEKLSTKD
+62 KTVEYEKLSTKD

-80 IGKTDDADMQKVDQ
+80 TGKTDDADMQKVDQ
-94 AVEEFAKEVQQE
+94 AVEEFAKEVQKE

-133 DPANLANLVM
+133 DPVNLANLVM

-159 FQELMQDVEVLSKN
+159 FQELMQNVEVLSKN

-183 EAAEVFTQ
+183 EVAEVFAQ
-191 LEQNAAQITDT
+191 LEQNAAQI
-202 EEIPQQITEEVPR
+202 
-215 QITDTE
+215 
-221 EVPQQIKEQEPQQI
+221 
-235 TEEVPR
+235 
-241 QIADT
+241 T

-254 EVTDAQADVS
+254 EVTDTQADVL
-264 KVQQTDDTQITEQK
+264 KVQQTDDVQITEQK
-278 SQVEGLTETDAAATE
+278 SQVTGLTETNAAATE

-298 VSVQNAEEPVVQ
+298 GNVQNVEEPVSQ
-310 EVRVESDQTAS
+310 EVRVENDQTAS

-337 EDESSLL
+337 EDDASLL

-369 DNVTAAPTTAAP
+369 DKITAAPTPAVP
-381 QNVVFDT
+381 QNVVFNT

-499 KSSRRNISMNQLD
+499 KSPRRNISMNQLD

>member
-62 KTAEYEKLSTKD
+62 KTVEYEKLSTKD

-80 IGKTDDADMQKVDQ
+80 TGKTDDADMQNVDQ

-133 DPANLANLVM
+133 DPVNLANLVM

-159 FQELMQDVEVLSKN
+159 FQELMQNVEVLSKN

-183 EAAEVFTQ
+183 EAAEVFAQ
-191 LEQNAAQITDT
+191 LEQNAAQI
-202 EEIPQQITEEVPR
+202 
-215 QITDTE
+215 
-221 EVPQQIKEQEPQQI
+221 
-235 TEEVPR
+235 
-241 QIADT
+241 T

-254 EVTDAQADVS
+254 EVTDTQADVL
-264 KVQQTDDTQITEQK
+264 KVQQTDDVQITEQK
-278 SQVEGLTETDAAATE
+278 SQVTGLTETNAAATE

-298 VSVQNAEEPVVQ
+298 GNVQNVEEPVSQ
-310 EVRVESDQTAS
+310 EVRVENDQTAS

-337 EDESSLL
+337 EDDASLL

-369 DNVTAAPTTAAP
+369 DNITAAPTTAVP
-381 QNVVFDT
+381 HNVVFNT

-403 QGDTTSME
+403 QGDTTNME

-499 KSSRRNISMNQLD
+499 KSPRRNISMNQLD

>member
-62 KTAEYEKLSTKD
+62 KTVEYEKLSTKD

-80 IGKTDDADMQKVDQ
+80 TGKTDDADMQKVDQ

-133 DPANLANLVM
+133 DPVNLANLVM

-159 FQELMQDVEVLSKN
+159 FQELMQNVEVLSKN

-183 EAAEVFTQ
+183 EAAEVFAQ
-191 LEQNAAQITDT
+191 LEQNAAQI
-202 EEIPQQITEEVPR
+202 
-215 QITDTE
+215 
-221 EVPQQIKEQEPQQI
+221 
-235 TEEVPR
+235 
-241 QIADT
+241 T

-254 EVTDAQADVS
+254 EVTDTQADVL
-264 KVQQTDDTQITEQK
+264 KVQQTDDVQITEQK
-278 SQVEGLTETDAAATE
+278 SQVTGLTETNAAATE

-298 VSVQNAEEPVVQ
+298 GNVQNVEEPVSQ
-310 EVRVESDQTAS
+310 EVRVENDQTAS

-337 EDESSLL
+337 EDDASLL

-369 DNVTAAPTTAAP
+369 DNITAAPTTAVP
-381 QNVVFDT
+381 HNVVFNT

-403 QGDTTSME
+403 QGDTTNME

-455 RENMNQQGIKVEAV
+455 RENMNQQGITVEAV

-499 KSSRRNISMNQLD
+499 KSPRRNISMNQLD

>member
-62 KTAEYEKLSTKD
+62 KTVEYEKLSTKD

-80 IGKTDDADMQKVDQ
+80 TGKTDDADMQKVDQ

-133 DPANLANLVM
+133 DPVNLANLVM

-159 FQELMQDVEVLSKN
+159 FQELMQNVEVLSKN

-183 EAAEVFTQ
+183 EAAEVFAQ
-191 LEQNAAQITDT
+191 LEQNAAQI
-202 EEIPQQITEEVPR
+202 
-215 QITDTE
+215 
-221 EVPQQIKEQEPQQI
+221 
-235 TEEVPR
+235 
-241 QIADT
+241 T

-254 EVTDAQADVS
+254 EVTDTQADVL
-264 KVQQTDDTQITEQK
+264 KVQQTDDVQITEQK
-278 SQVEGLTETDAAATE
+278 SQVTGLTETNAAATE

-298 VSVQNAEEPVVQ
+298 GNVQNVEEPVSQ
-310 EVRVESDQTAS
+310 EVRVENDQTAS

-337 EDESSLL
+337 EDDASLL

-369 DNVTAAPTTAAP
+369 DNITAVPTTAVP
-381 QNVVFDT
+381 HNVVFNT

-499 KSSRRNISMNQLD
+499 KSPRRNISMNQLD

>member
-34 MSMLGNFAVNNS
+34 MSMLGNFAVNHS

-57 DSASN
+57 DNTSN
-62 KTAEYEKLSTKD
+62 KTVEYEKLSTKD

-80 IGKTDDADMQKVDQ
+80 TGKTDDADMQKVDQ

-133 DPANLANLVM
+133 DPVNLANLVM

-159 FQELMQDVEVLSKN
+159 FQELMQNVEVLSKN

-183 EAAEVFTQ
+183 EVAEVFAQ
-191 LEQNAAQITDT
+191 LEQNAAQI
-202 EEIPQQITEEVPR
+202 
-215 QITDTE
+215 
-221 EVPQQIKEQEPQQI
+221 
-235 TEEVPR
+235 
-241 QIADT
+241 T

-254 EVTDAQADVS
+254 EVTDTQADVL
-264 KVQQTDDTQITEQK
+264 KVQQTDDVQITEQK
-278 SQVEGLTETDAAATE
+278 SQVTGLTETNAAATE

-298 VSVQNAEEPVVQ
+298 GNVQNVEEPVSQ
-310 EVRVESDQTAS
+310 EVRVENDQTAS

-337 EDESSLL
+337 EDDASLL

-369 DNVTAAPTTAAP
+369 DNITAAPTTAVP
-381 QNVVFDT
+381 QNVMFNT

-499 KSSRRNISMNQLD
+499 KSPRRNISMNQLD

>member
-7 SKVTAGMTVPTSASK
+7 SKVTAGMTVQTSASK

-34 MSMLGNFAVNNS
+34 MSMLGNFAVNHS

-57 DSASN
+57 DNTSN
-62 KTAEYEKLSTKD
+62 KTVEYEKLSTKD

-80 IGKTDDADMQKVDQ
+80 TGKTDDADMQKVDQ

-133 DPANLANLVM
+133 DPVNLANLVM

-159 FQELMQDVEVLSKN
+159 FQELMQNVEVLSKN

-183 EAAEVFTQ
+183 EVAEVFAQ
-191 LEQNAAQITDT
+191 LEQNVA
-202 EEIPQQITEEVPR
+202 QITEEVP
-215 QITDTE
+215 
-221 EVPQQIKEQEPQQI
+221 QQ
-235 TEEVPR
+235 V
-241 QIADT
+241 
-246 EEVPQQMQ
+246 Q
-254 EVTDAQADVS
+254 EVTDTQADVL
-264 KVQQTDDTQITEQK
+264 KVQQTDDVQITEQK
-278 SQVEGLTETDAAATE
+278 SQVTGLTETNVAATE

-298 VSVQNAEEPVVQ
+298 GNVQNVEEPVSQ
-310 EVRVESDQTAS
+310 EVRVENDQTAS

-337 EDESSLL
+337 EDDASLL

-369 DNVTAAPTTAAP
+369 DNITAAPTTAVP
-381 QNVVFDT
+381 QNVVFNT

-499 KSSRRNISMNQLD
+499 KSPRRNISMNQLD

>member
-7 SKVTAGMTVPTSASK
+7 SKVTAGMTVQTSASK

-34 MSMLGNFAVNNS
+34 ISMLGNFAVNHS

-57 DSASN
+57 DNTSN
-62 KTAEYEKLSTKD
+62 KTVEYEKLSTKD

-80 IGKTDDADMQKVDQ
+80 TGKTDDADMQKVDQ

-133 DPANLANLVM
+133 DPVNLANLVM

-159 FQELMQDVEVLSKN
+159 FQELMQNVEVLSKN

-183 EAAEVFTQ
+183 EAAEVFAQ
-191 LEQNAAQITDT
+191 LEQNAAQI
-202 EEIPQQITEEVPR
+202 
-215 QITDTE
+215 
-221 EVPQQIKEQEPQQI
+221 
-235 TEEVPR
+235 
-241 QIADT
+241 T

-254 EVTDAQADVS
+254 EVTDTQADVL
-264 KVQQTDDTQITEQK
+264 KVQQTDDVQITEQK
-278 SQVEGLTETDAAATE
+278 SQVTGLTETNAAATE
-293 SVESD
+293 SIESD
-298 VSVQNAEEPVVQ
+298 GNVQNVEEPVSQ
-310 EVRVESDQTAS
+310 EVRVENDQTAS

-337 EDESSLL
+337 EDDASLL

-369 DNVTAAPTTAAP
+369 DNITAAPTTAVP
-381 QNVVFDT
+381 QNVVFNT

-499 KSSRRNISMNQLD
+499 KSPRRNISMNQLD

>member
-7 SKVTAGMTVPTSASK
+7 SKVTAGMTVQTSASK

-34 MSMLGNFAVNNS
+34 MSMLGNFAVNHS

-57 DSASN
+57 DSTSN
-62 KTAEYEKLSTKD
+62 KTVEYEKLSTKD

-80 IGKTDDADMQKVDQ
+80 TGKTDDADMQKVDQ
-94 AVEEFAKEVQQE
+94 AVEEFAKEVQKE

-133 DPANLANLVM
+133 DPVNLANLVM

-159 FQELMQDVEVLSKN
+159 FQELMQNVEVLSKN

-183 EAAEVFTQ
+183 EVAEVFAQ
-191 LEQNAAQITDT
+191 LEQNTAQI
-202 EEIPQQITEEVPR
+202 
-215 QITDTE
+215 
-221 EVPQQIKEQEPQQI
+221 
-235 TEEVPR
+235 
-241 QIADT
+241 T

-254 EVTDAQADVS
+254 EVTDTQADVL
-264 KVQQTDDTQITEQK
+264 KVQQTDDVQITEQK
-278 SQVEGLTETDAAATE
+278 SQVTGLTETNAAATE

-298 VSVQNAEEPVVQ
+298 GNVQNVEEPVSQ
-310 EVRVESDQTAS
+310 EVRVENDQTAS

-337 EDESSLL
+337 EDDASLL

-369 DNVTAAPTTAAP
+369 DNITAAPTTAVP
-381 QNVVFDT
+381 QNVVFNT

-499 KSSRRNISMNQLD
+499 KSPRRNISMNQLD